1 MEFLNPATRV
11 DAERRGLWL
20 GFIGV
25 AMFSLTL
32 PATRIA
38 VRHLDP
44 IFVGLGRSLLAA
56 ALAAI
61 FLLAWRERRPT
72 IGQFKQ
78 LAVVAAGVI
87 FGFPA
92 LTSWAMRHVPSAH
105 GAIVVGLM
113 PLATA
118 IIGAWINH
126 ERPSRGFWMAAWVG
140 SALVVAFAVFHG
152 GGALQLADLALF
164 VAVLLGALGYA
175 LGARVTRELGG
186 PRTICWALVISVP
199 FLVLPVTWGAAR
211 SDFAA
216 ASAVEWAGFLYVA
229 VFSQLIGFF
238 AWYRGLDIGGIAR
251 VSQVQLTQ
259 VFLTM
264 LFSGLLLGEAITP
277 LMLVFAV
284 AVVATV
290 AIGRRM
296 PVARA

>member
-1 MEFLNPATRV
+1 MELLNRARRADV
-11 DAERRGLWL
+11 ERHGLWL
-20 GFIGV
+20 GFLGV
-25 AMFSLTL
+25 VMFSLTL

-44 IFVGLGRSLLAA
+44 MFVGLGRSLVAATLAA
-56 ALAAI
+56 A
-61 FLLAWRERRPT
+61 FLLAWRARRPT
-72 IGQFKQ
+72 SAQFRQ
-78 LAVVAAGVI
+78 LAMVSAGVI

-126 ERPSRGFWMAAWVG
+126 ERPSRGFWMAALVG
-140 SALVVAFAVFHG
+140 SALVVVFAVFHG
-152 GGALQLADLALF
+152 GGTLQLADLALF
-164 VAVLLGALGYA
+164 VAILLGALGYA
-175 LGARVTRELGG
+175 IGARVTRELGG
-186 PRTICWALVISVP
+186 PQTICWALVISVP
-199 FLVLPVTWGAAR
+199 FLVPPVAWGAAH

-216 ASAVEWAGFLYVA
+216 VTPAEWGGFLYVA

-238 AWYRGLDIGGIAR
+238 AWYRGLDVGGIAR

-264 LFSGLLLGEAITP
+264 LFSSLLLGEAITP

-296 PVARA
+296 PIAHA